1 MPAVLKIWQSFPTTP
16 LKENMYQLAV
26 WETRAYTGLLQDRYT
41 LQTPSVSEPRPGFT
55 SSCIQTRKYTTE
67 KLMNYCFWFCAVLA
81 WDDLTSMHIVQHPVQ
96 LTNNVT
102 GEDW

>member
-55 SSCIQTRKYTTE
+55 SSCI
-67 KLMNYCFWFCAVLA
+67 
-81 WDDLTSMHIVQHPVQ
+81 
-96 LTNNVT
+96 
-102 GEDW
+102 